1 MGLFTP
7 SKTKIR
13 RTQLEHIHNSVWLPW
28 LFPSDK
34 IKPENW
40 AYYDPWDYL
49 YNKII
54 ITNGYTDFTEDIK
67 EVEDKIIPTYKEG
80 IIAISKV
87 NDYCLY
93 ANFDKKSEYVIVALA
108 DIKKDLKWTEADI
121 QTLLN
126 NQKAFFD
133 RLSAKEYEEIIN
145 YNKLEIYS
153 NMPQLYDRTG
163 LISWLIPANFDE
175 KITKQDTPIEKIQAK
190 VDKFYIRTPKYGSDK
205 EEPYDIAPP
214 WTPYSYPSTIIL
226 TQDNF
231 TSFIDNIAIPL
242 LSGEMS
248 LEEYKRHTPRFQEE
262 HWYIPY
268 EVAISGKDEGVFY
281 VPKKEAKTIEEAIE
295 YVKEHAGRYISPYT
309 EIRILD
315 DLNITATRIKSK
327 EAIEKELHGQA
338 SDVNG
343 LPDSFFDSR
352 YFDPICGEDNGL
364 KIHSR
369 EIEDKSEIK
378 NEYEEQENEHEERE

>member
-54 ITNGYTDFTEDIK
+54 ITNGYTDFTKDIK
-67 EVEDKIIPTYKEG
+67 EVEDGIIPTYKEG

-93 ANFDKKSEYVIVALA
+93 ANFGRSSEYIIVALA
-108 DIKKDLKWTEADI
+108 DIKKDLKWAEADI

-133 RLSAKEYEEIIN
+133 RLSTKEYEEIIN
-145 YNKLEIYS
+145 YNRLEVYP

-190 VDKFYIRTPKYGSDK
+190 VDKFYIKTPRNGSDK

-214 WTPYSYPSTIIL
+214 WTPYSYPSTIVL

-231 TSFIDNIAIPL
+231 TSFIDNIAIPF

-248 LEEYKRHTPRFQEE
+248 LEEYKRHTPRFQEKS
-262 HWYIPY
+262 WCIPY
-268 EVAISGKDEGVFY
+268 EVAISGKKKSVFY

-295 YVKEHAGRYISPYT
+295 YVKENAKHDISPYT
-309 EIRILD
+309 KIHTLD
-315 DLNITATRIKSK
+315 DLKITTTKIKSK

-352 YFDPICGEDNGL
+352 YFDPICGEGNDL
-364 KIHSR
+364 RIHSD
-369 EIEDKSEIK
+369 EIEDESEIK
-378 NEYEEQENEHEERE
+378 NKYKNEYERE